1 MTVIHV
7 LWLTPVQVHPLVVV
21 TAAVCDPPAVI
32 TLCVVGAML
41 KLHAPAWV
49 TVAACPAI
57 VSVPVR
63 GLVAVFA
70 ATVYATVPFPV
81 PLPPLVTVIQDALL
95 APVQAQPVVV
105 VTAVVNDPPAAAAVC
120 AFGEIVKLQIPLC
133 VTVSVCPAIV
143 SVPVRGLVAVF
154 APTEYATVPFPV
166 PLSPLVTVI
175 QDALLTPVHAQPVV
189 VVTAVVNDPPP
200 AAAGC
205 AVDERVKLHVPL
217 CVTVSVC
224 PAIVSV
230 PVRGVDAV
238 RAATL

>member
-7 LWLTPVQVHPLVVV
+7 LLLTPVQVHPLVVV

-32 TLCVVGAML
+32 TLCAVGAML
-41 KLHAPAWV
+41 KLQTPAWEIV
-49 TVAACPAI
+49 TACPAI

-63 GLVAVFA
+63 GLVELFA
-70 ATVYATVPFPV
+70 ATVYATVPLPV
-81 PLPPLVTVIQDALL
+81 PLSPLVTVIQDASL

-105 VTAVVNDPPAAAAVC
+105 VTAVVNDPPAAAAGC
-120 AFGEIVKLQIPLC
+120 AFGEIVKLQ
-133 VTVSVCPAIV
+133 
-143 SVPVRGLVAVF
+143 
-154 APTEYATVPFPV
+154 
-166 PLSPLVTVI
+166 
-175 QDALLTPVHAQPVV
+175 
-189 VVTAVVNDPPP
+189 
-200 AAAGC
+200 
-205 AVDERVKLHVPL
+205 VPL